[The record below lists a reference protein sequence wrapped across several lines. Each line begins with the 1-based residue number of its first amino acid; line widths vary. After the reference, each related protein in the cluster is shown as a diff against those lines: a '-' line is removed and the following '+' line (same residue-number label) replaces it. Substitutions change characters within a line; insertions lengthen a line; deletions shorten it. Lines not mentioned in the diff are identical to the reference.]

1 MVLELLSPPKVERQS
16 DWSPH
21 LYKSPAS
28 EFVKFHVPSG
38 HNLLDDA
45 EYASQAAL
53 WGIEVLLY
61 ILSIFNLLLLSF

>member
-1 MVLELLSPPKVERQS
+1 MVLELLSPSKVERQF

-21 LYKSPAS
+21 LYKSLGS

-38 HNLLDDA
+38 HNLVDNA

-53 WGIEVLLY
+53 WGIEVLFY
-61 ILSIFNLLLLSF
+61 I